1 MTPNQDI
8 DSPFSCAQSLQHD
21 FVEKLEKGWQIDDQR
36 SPANVRFES
45 LADIATGSSKDRFV
59 PIADI

>member
-21 FVEKLEKGWQIDDQR
+21 FVEKLGKGWQIVDQH
-36 SPANVRFES
+36 SPANVRFGSEAEGGV
-45 LADIATGSSKDRFV
+45 LAK
-59 PIADI
+59 